1 MNTQYLSKLLSAN
14 MQTFPT
20 TFRTMDEAIWTKVNV
35 SPNESNMQVP
45 STQRESMIDRQEPI
59 VINSVNTSWVAALLL
74 TSLSLA
80 LWSEGVQQL
89 ATWSSI
95 VPAMA
100 MLTSLYAIVASIY
113 LLSFRSRLTRMVVPT
128 STFTIGWS
136 LAIAIGL

>member
-1 MNTQYLSKLLSAN
+1 
-14 MQTFPT
+14 
-20 TFRTMDEAIWTKVNV
+20 
-35 SPNESNMQVP
+35 
-45 STQRESMIDRQEPI
+45 MIDRQEPI

>member
-1 MNTQYLSKLLSAN
+1 

>member
-1 MNTQYLSKLLSAN
+1 

-128 STFTIGWS
+128 STLTIGWS
-136 LAIAIGL
+136 LVIAIGL